1 MSAEEVLALA
11 VISVLLLTGLFLFF
25 RSILRILP
33 RIVWVAGTPT
43 SPIRSLAIGLVEVTG
58 QAKQKEKIISPATG
72 LECCLTK
79 YRLQELKIVYTR
91 NGRTT
96 SWRTIDSGF
105 LYVPF
110 YLQDNEGD
118 RILIDP
124 KDAELYLSCETYYPD
139 TGLPSGA
146 DGSLRYLEQAI
157 YFNGLLY
164 VLGEA
169 KKKTRF
175 ADLKDEVSSDLAV
188 LRGDPGKMAALDENK
203 DGQVDAVEWEKAV
216 RNAESRVTEEAITAA
231 QNPLDT
237 VVIANPSAK
246 RPFIISTRSEKEV
259 LGSLRWKGYSTLVL
273 GLTLVFFN
281 LAGILGFFF
290 NQPSFGK
297 KYYKMVELIVENTG
311 R

>member
-1 MSAEEVLALA
+1 MSANEVLALNA
-11 VISVLLLTGLFLFF
+11 IFVLLLTGLFLFF

-33 RIVWVAGTPT
+33 RVVWITGTPT

-58 QAKQKEKIISPATG
+58 KVKQEETIISPATG

-79 YRLQELKIVYTR
+79 YKLQELKVTHTR

-110 YLQDNEGD
+110 YLQDSEGA
-118 RILIDP
+118 RILINP
-124 KDAELYLSCETYYPD
+124 KDAELYLPCETYYPN
-139 TGLPSGA
+139 TGFPA
-146 DGSLRYLEQAI
+146 NTVGSIRYLEQAI
-157 YFNGLLY
+157 YSNSFLY

-169 KKKTRF
+169 KKKARF
-175 ADLKDEVSSDLAV
+175 ADLKDEVSINLAI
-188 LRGDPGKMAALDENK
+188 LRGDPEKMAALDENK
-203 DGQVDAVEWEKAV
+203 DGQIDTVEWEKAV
-216 RNAESRVTEEAITAA
+216 RNAESRVTEETITAA

-237 VVIANPSAK
+237 VIIAKPSAK

-259 LGSLRWKGYSTLVL
+259 LNRLRWKGYSTLVL
-273 GLTLVFFN
+273 GLTLIFFN

-290 NQPSFGK
+290 NQPPFGK
-297 KYYKMVELIVENTG
+297 NYYKMVKLILENTG

>member
-1 MSAEEVLALA
+1 MNTEEVLALA
-11 VISVLLLTGLFLFF
+11 VISVLFLTGLFLFF

-33 RIVWVAGTPT
+33 EIAWVSGTPT

-58 QAKQKEKIISPATG
+58 SVKPEETILSPATG
-72 LECCLTK
+72 LKCCLTK
-79 YRLQELKIVYTR
+79 YRIQELRVIYTR

-96 SWRTIDSGF
+96 SWQTVDSGF

-110 YLQDNEGD
+110 YLQDEENN
-118 RILIDP
+118 RVLIDP
-124 KDAELYLSCETYYPD
+124 KDAELYLPCETYYPN
-139 TGLPSGA
+139 TGFAAGA
-146 DGSLRYLEQAI
+146 AGSIRYLEQAI
-157 YFNGLLY
+157 YSDSLLF

-169 KKKTRF
+169 KKKAGF
-175 ADLKDEVSSDLAV
+175 SDLKDEVNTELAI
-188 LRGDPGKMAALDENK
+188 LRGDPEKMAALDENK

-216 RNAESRVTEEAITAA
+216 RNAESKVTGEAVAAA

-237 VVIANPSAK
+237 VVIGKPSVK

-259 LGSLRWKGYSTLVL
+259 LTGLRWKGYSTLVL
-273 GLTLVFFN
+273 GLAPVFFN

-290 NQPSFGK
+290 NQPPFGK
-297 KYYKMVELIVENTG
+297 KYYQMVESLVENTG